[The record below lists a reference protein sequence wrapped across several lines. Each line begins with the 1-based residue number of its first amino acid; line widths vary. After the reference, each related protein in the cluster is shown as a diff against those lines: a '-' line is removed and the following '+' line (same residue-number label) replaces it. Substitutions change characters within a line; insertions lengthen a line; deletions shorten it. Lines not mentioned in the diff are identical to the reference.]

1 MYARVC
7 ACVCTYGRGGEG
19 LGGDSIGSPKSLS
32 TFCCTIVRP
41 PWRRHSIKRRT
52 RHHGRPINPQTKVD
66 YDFSRGH
73 RSRLLLRP
81 VHTRERVHR
90 FFFAR
95 RVHWTNLNIERVRRE
110 LLRPA
115 SPAHREISLSLFF
128 PPYFF
133 FFHFDMNKISMRAFD
148 RQ

>member
-1 MYARVC
+1 ME
-7 ACVCTYGRGGEG
+7 GRE
-19 LGGDSIGSPKSLS
+19 DSIESPKSLS
-32 TFCCTIVRP
+32 TFCCAIVR

-73 RSRLLLRP
+73 RSRLLLRS

-95 RVHWTNLNIERVRRE
+95 RVHWTNLNIERDRAASYYVLR
-110 LLRPA
+110 LLPTA
-115 SPAHREISLSLFF
+115 TFPFLSFPPSPLFFLFF
-128 PPYFF
+128 P
-133 FFHFDMNKISMRAFD
+133 HFDMSKISMRAFD
-148 RQ
+148 RR